1 MEIYN
6 RTCFAQGVAHLL
18 IYQTANRNM
27 DVDETYLSSDGFP
40 LGEFVLKVREAE
52 LGKKLE
58 TWQKEKLKS
67 IGFALEK
74 ADQPWESL
82 YTIVKEYAGK
92 NNGALPKATERTK
105 DNVLI
110 GAWVRQQVFTFRH
123 LSKKKQKLL
132 REIGIA
138 PNGGGAL

>member
-1 MEIYN
+1 MDIYN
-6 RTCFAQGVAHLL
+6 RTYFAQGVAHLL
-18 IYQTANRNM
+18 IYQTTNGNM
-27 DVDETYLSSDGFP
+27 DVNETYHTSDRFP

-52 LGKKLE
+52 SVRKLE
-58 TWQKEKLKS
+58 TWQKEKFKS

-82 YTIVKEYAGK
+82 YYIIKEYAEK

-132 REIGIA
+132 REIGIG
-138 PNGGGAL
+138 PNGGRML

>member
-1 MEIYN
+1 MDINKKSY
-6 RTCFAQGVAHLL
+6 FMQGVAHLL
-18 IYQTANRNM
+18 IYQTANGNM
-27 DVDETYLSSDGFP
+27 DVDETYHAADRFP
-40 LGEFVLKVREAE
+40 LGEFVFEVREAE
-52 LGKKLE
+52 AEKKIE
-58 TWQKEKLKS
+58 TWQREKLKS

-74 ADQPWESL
+74 TDQPWESL
-82 YTIVKEYAGK
+82 YYIIKEYAGK

-132 REIGIA
+132 REIGIG
-138 PNGGGAL
+138 PNGGRML

>member
-1 MEIYN
+1 MDIN
-6 RTCFAQGVAHLL
+6 QRSHFAQGVAHLL
-18 IYQTANRNM
+18 IYQTANGNM

-74 ADQPWESL
+74 ADQQWESL
-82 YTIVKEYAGK
+82 YYIIKEYAGK

-132 REIGIA
+132 QEIGIV